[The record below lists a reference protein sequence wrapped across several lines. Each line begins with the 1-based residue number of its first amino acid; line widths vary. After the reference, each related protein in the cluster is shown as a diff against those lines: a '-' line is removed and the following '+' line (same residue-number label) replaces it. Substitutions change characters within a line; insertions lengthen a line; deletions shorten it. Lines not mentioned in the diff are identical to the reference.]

1 MRTVA
6 IFYSPGLGGSWHV
19 HNALMDPGER
29 RKIIHVFVGKPV
41 STSADLINAVA
52 TQNLDHVFIPYHS
65 RRSLFLAILRAR
77 QVLKSQDVQVVHG
90 HGAEGTMIGLVAALT
105 VGIRERIHTRHHATM
120 HHEGGPRRGVLA
132 DRVINGLSTTII
144 ATCSNVSD
152 CLENLEKVDPA
163 KIKTLEYRLDI
174 EEFGKVSDSRVAAIR
189 SQYGLLPSQTVVGM
203 ITRFVWWKG
212 VEFGVE
218 AFTRYLATDP
228 DAVLVIAK
236 AVGPHGPVV
245 RPLLDSLPEHSY
257 RLVEH
262 EDDIQALYGAFDV
275 LMHLPVSAGVEA
287 WGQVYVEAMA
297 AGIPMVCTRAGI
309 GIDVLEDGVNCILV
323 NYRDAKSTYDG
334 LVRLAADEH
343 LQSSIVANGRRDV
356 TRYMRTPD
364 LNTLDF
370 VYGFSTVQETD
381 V

>member
-1 MRTVA
+1 
-6 IFYSPGLGGSWHV
+6 
-19 HNALMDPGER
+19 
-29 RKIIHVFVGKPV
+29 
-41 STSADLINAVA
+41 
-52 TQNLDHVFIPYHS
+52 
-65 RRSLFLAILRAR
+65 
-77 QVLKSQDVQVVHG
+77 
-90 HGAEGTMIGLVAALT
+90 
-105 VGIRERIHTRHHATM
+105 M
-120 HHEGGPRRGVLA
+120 HHEGGPRRGLLA
-132 DRVINGLSTTII
+132 DRVINRLSTTII

-174 EEFGKVSDSRVAAIR
+174 EGFGKVSDSRVAAIR

-245 RPLLDSLPEHSY
+245 WPLLDSLPEHSY

-262 EDDIQALYGAFDV
+262 EDDIQALYGAFDI

-323 NYRDAKSTYDG
+323 NYRDANSTYDG

-343 LQSSIVANGRRDV
+343 LQSSIVANGHRDV